1 MTFKY
6 HLLSASTV
14 DCKNIAFSFV
24 LALACQMMVAGG
36 AQARG
41 ASVYTIAKV
50 KIDAR
55 ADNAVLAKKRA
66 FKEGPLQALKLIFK
80 RLAPFRAYDRLA
92 NLTPAEADEV
102 VDGFAVRSERNSST
116 HYIALLDYKFSRKKL
131 QALLI
136 KKGVPFFDQRSQK
149 QVLMPVFRGTGDQSA
164 GTRKSKQWWR
174 AWRTIDFKHAL
185 TDTRLYQA
193 KQSDHELWQKIS
205 SGERQQYE
213 TLRDRYA
220 ASKLILVDAQLN
232 SQKDRFELRIYG
244 KDHVGRVD
252 YSQEIPVKEGT
263 LAKNY
268 EVVAQIAFGILE
280 GRWREPQIS
289 GDVVAV
295 IASANDQNEAESSKR
310 LINETV
316 FLRVAF
322 RGLRNW
328 QQIRK
333 RLQRI
338 PGVQKMQVNSL
349 SPRGAD
355 VRLKYPG
362 GIDRLQSQLSAY
374 RFALEQTG
382 SDAVLRSVK

>member
-1 MTFKY
+1 MTLK
-6 HLLSASTV
+6 HRLLSANVIGRKSIA
-14 DCKNIAFSFV
+14 IAFMVF
-24 LALACQMMVAGG
+24 LACQMIFIG
-36 AQARG
+36 ASVARG

-66 FKEGPLQALKLIFK
+66 LKEGPLQALKLIFK

-92 NLTPAEADEV
+92 TLSLAEADEV

-116 HYIALLDYKFSRKKL
+116 RYIALLDYNFSRNKL
-131 QALLI
+131 QALLV

-149 QVLMPVFRGTGDQSA
+149 QVLMPVFRGTDAQSA
-164 GTRKSKQWWR
+164 GNTDRKKWWR

-185 TDTRLYQA
+185 TDTRLYKA

-205 SGERQQYE
+205 SGEHQQYQ
-213 TLRDRYA
+213 TLRNQYA
-220 ASKLILVDAQLN
+220 ASKLILVDAQFN
-232 SQKDRFELRIYG
+232 SEKDRLILRIYG
-244 KDHVGRVD
+244 EDHLGRID
-252 YSQEIPVKEGT
+252 YSQEIPIKEGT
-263 LAKNY
+263 LAQNY
-268 EVVAQIAFGILE
+268 EAVAQIAFGILE
-280 GRWREPQIS
+280 GRWREPQIT

-295 IASANDQNEAESSKR
+295 INSSNDQDEAASSKR
-310 LINETV
+310 LIHETV

-322 RGLRNW
+322 RGLRDW

-362 GIDRLQSQLSAY
+362 GIDRLRSQLAAY
-374 RFALEQTG
+374 RFALDRG
-382 SDAVLRSVK
+382 GNDVILRSLK

>member
-1 MTFKY
+1 MTFKHRFFWANLFGRRY
-6 HLLSASTV
+6 ITATFMV
-14 DCKNIAFSFV
+14 AM
-24 LALACQMMVAGG
+24 ACQMIFAGQT
-36 AQARG
+36 AARG

-55 ADNAVLAKKRA
+55 AENAVLAKKRA
-66 FKEGPLQALKLIFK
+66 LKEGPLQALKLIFK

-92 NLTPAEADEV
+92 TLTLSEADSV

-116 HYIALLDYKFSRKKL
+116 RYIALLDYNFSHKKL
-131 QALLI
+131 QALLV

-149 QVLMPVFRGTGDQSA
+149 QVLMPVFRGTDDQSA
-164 GTRKSKQWWR
+164 RNKDRKQWWR
-174 AWRTIDFKHAL
+174 AWRTIDFKHGL

-205 SGERQQYE
+205 IGERQQYD

-220 ASKLILVDAQLN
+220 ASKLILVDAQIN
-232 SQKDRFELRIYG
+232 SQKDRLTLRIYG
-244 KDHVGRVD
+244 EDHVGQID
-252 YSQEIPVKEGT
+252 YSQEIPIKEGG
-263 LAKNY
+263 LAQNY
-268 EVVAQIAFGILE
+268 EAVAQIAFGIIE
-280 GRWREPQIS
+280 GRWREPRIS

-295 IASANDQNEAESSKR
+295 IASLDDQDEAASSKR
-310 LINETV
+310 LISETV

-322 RGLRNW
+322 RGLRDW
-328 QQIRK
+328 QQIK
-333 RLQRI
+333 QRLQRI

-362 GIDRLQSQLSAY
+362 GINRLRAQLAAY
-374 RFALEQTG
+374 RFALDQG
-382 SDAVLRSVK
+382 GNDVVLRSLK

>member
-1 MTFKY
+1 MTLK
-6 HLLSASTV
+6 HRCARANLIGR
-14 DCKNIAFSFV
+14 KNIATAFMV
-24 LALACQMMVAGG
+24 AIACQMVFIGPVA
-36 AQARG
+36 ARG

-66 FKEGPLQALKLIFK
+66 LKEGPLQALKLIFK
-80 RLAPFRAYDRLA
+80 RLAPFRAYDRMA
-92 NLTPAEADEV
+92 TLTLAEAEGV

-116 HYIALLDYKFSRKKL
+116 RYLALLDYNFSRKKL
-131 QALLI
+131 QALLV
-136 KKGVPFFDQRSQK
+136 KKGVPFFDQRSRK
-149 QVLMPVFRGTGDQSA
+149 QVLMPVFRQADNQSA
-164 GTRKSKQWWR
+164 GNKDRKQWWR

-205 SGERQQYE
+205 SGARQQYNA
-213 TLRDRYA
+213 LRKLYA
-220 ASKLILVDAQLN
+220 ASKLILVDAQFN
-232 SQKDRFELRIYG
+232 GERDRLILRIYG
-244 KDHVGRVD
+244 QDHVGRID
-252 YSQEIPVKEGT
+252 YSQEIPLKEGG

-268 EVVAQIAFGILE
+268 EAVAQIAFGIIE
-280 GRWREPQIS
+280 GRWREPQIT

-295 IASANDQNEAESSKR
+295 SAPANDLNEAASSER
-310 LINETV
+310 LIHETV

-322 RGLRNW
+322 RGLRDW
-328 QQIRK
+328 QQIK
-333 RLQRI
+333 QRLQRI

-362 GIDRLQSQLSAY
+362 GIDRLRSQLAAY
-374 RFALEQTG
+374 RFALDQG
-382 SDAVLRSVK
+382 GKDVVLRSLK